1 MKNTGITYTSAERS
15 PVILPEMAE
24 LLPPLSAEQSA
35 ALEEDLL
42 RNGCYSPIIV
52 NEDMVIVD
60 GHNRQAL
67 CEKHGLPYTMAV
79 FSFED
84 LLEAKQWALDTQKG
98 RRNLEKWEL
107 GKIALK
113 LKPEIEAKARANQG
127 TRTDLSATLP
137 EGSDTVD
144 TRKELAEAVGLG
156 ERTMGKVM
164 QIDENAPEVIKEA
177 LDKKELSINKGY
189 DLTRQLQDLPE
200 EQREQAAAEALE
212 YEKAKKE
219 LKKQDAEIDRKGK
232 IAALFCKAY
241 EKAVLLTPSE
251 ENVRCWTDGTRMTP
265 EEMQDTVK
273 ESRELAEVFRTIAD
287 IIEQKI
293 CPRIGGVPMQKAKK
307 TMPSRTGIPPDA
319 QAEILQKLS
328 AETKITSCEIAEILK
343 KHDVC
348 GDMDALQ
355 DAYRKRLGQRLLS
368 GIRDENGKREILS
381 TSGGEYVIVDCCNDP
396 QKLKAI
402 QRRIQAQ
409 MNGLD
414 VSAGK
419 VHGRVHFLERFMGWV
434 RKERSDGAA

>member
-42 RNGCYSPIIV
+42 RNGCYSPVIV

-60 GHNRQAL
+60 GHNRQSL

-137 EGSDTVD
+137 ESSDTVD

-164 QIDENAPEVIKEA
+164 QIDENAPEVIRVPSVQQRTFSSDGVSRTAFSYA
-177 LDKKELSINKGY
+177 LQKSAAIFPFRSISASCFFSSFFAFSY
-189 DLTRQLQDLPE
+189 SSAS
-200 EQREQAAAEALE
+200 AAA
-212 YEKAKKE
+212 
-219 LKKQDAEIDRKGK
+219 
-232 IAALFCKAY
+232 C
-241 EKAVLLTPSE
+241 S
-251 ENVRCWTDGTRMTP
+251 RC
-265 EEMQDTVK
+265 
-273 ESRELAEVFRTIAD
+273 S
-287 IIEQKI
+287 
-293 CPRIGGVPMQKAKK
+293 
-307 TMPSRTGIPPDA
+307 
-319 QAEILQKLS
+319 
-328 AETKITSCEIAEILK
+328 
-343 KHDVC
+343 
-348 GDMDALQ
+348 
-355 DAYRKRLGQRLLS
+355 S
-368 GIRDENGKREILS
+368 G
-381 TSGGEYVIVDCCNDP
+381 
-396 QKLKAI
+396 
-402 QRRIQAQ
+402 
-409 MNGLD
+409 
-414 VSAGK
+414 
-419 VHGRVHFLERFMGWV
+419 
-434 RKERSDGAA
+434 RS